1 MQRKISLAVMA
12 IMLFLMAAANSQA
25 EETREPPKLL
35 WFNNEETEKLWAEMM
50 GFQDPVERLI
60 IKKHYYN
67 IPLLVELLIRNPCK
81 SLEFLDYAHRSQ
93 TLVFQWIDNA

>member
-35 WFNNEETEKLWAEMM
+35 WFNNEETEKQWAEIM
-50 GFQDPVERLI
+50 GFQESL
-60 IKKHYYN
+60 
-67 IPLLVELLIRNPCK
+67 K
-81 SLEFLDYAHRSQ
+81 SLVAKQHYDSFIDLINDYQPDFFGVDTDMQETPKALNRII
-93 TLVFQWIDNA
+93 TIRL

>member
-60 IKKHYYN
+60 IKKHYDSFSD
-67 IPLLVELLIRNPCK
+67 LIN
-81 SLEFLDYAHRSQ
+81 DYHPDFMDI
-93 TLVFQWIDNA
+93 L